1 MARRNRR
8 RFEVF
13 SLSFLDCIC
22 CGFGAVVLFYTI
34 VAGQAGVKRVED
46 IDKLQAEV
54 NRLEEEVLVG
64 TRNLVLLRNT
74 LEKTQAETAQAAERA
89 RTLSEEVGSLQ
100 MAALQAG
107 AISMAQR
114 AHINELKTDLKQLE
128 EGTRRLQGG
137 PTVQQAPQ
145 GERVRAFRGT
155 GNRQY
160 LTGIQIKGRRILV
173 LMDRSASMMH
183 EELDAIIKLRNQDPG
198 LRRAAPKWRHALDI
212 ADWLSTQLPAGSRF
226 QMYGFNTQAHPL
238 VEGTEGKWLDSGDP
252 RLLEQAITSLR
263 ALTPEGG
270 SSLINAWRAIN
281 ELSPKPDQVVL
292 VTDGLPTQG
301 RDVPRRKYVDA
312 AQRSRL
318 FDEARRALP
327 DNVPVSVIL
336 LPMQGD
342 LPAAHRFWTMARE
355 TGGSYLVPGE
365 DWP

>member
-1 MARRNRR
+1 MARRNSR

-22 CGFGAVVLFYTI
+22 CGFGAVVLFYTV
-34 VAGQAGVKRVED
+34 VAGQAGIKRIEEVD
-46 IDKLQAEV
+46 QLQAEV

-64 TRNLVLLRNT
+64 TRNLVMLRNT
-74 LEKTQAETAQAAERA
+74 LDKTQAETVEAATRA
-89 RTLSEEVGSLQ
+89 RTISEEVGTLQ
-100 MAALQAG
+100 LEALQAG
-107 AISMAQR
+107 AISMAR
-114 AHINELKTDLKQLE
+114 REHINALKADLRQLE
-128 EGTRRLQGG
+128 EGARRLQGAQPAPG
-137 PTVQQAPQ
+137 PQ
-145 GERVRAFRGT
+145 GENVRAFRGT

-160 LTGIQIKGRRILV
+160 LTGVQLKGRRILV

-183 EELDAIIKLRNQDPG
+183 EELDAIIKLRNQDPA
-198 LRRAAPKWRHALDI
+198 LRRAAPKWRQALDI
-212 ADWLSTQLPAGSRF
+212 ADWVAAQLPAGSRF

-238 VEGTEGKWLDSGDP
+238 IDGTDGKWLESGDAQ
-252 RLLEQAITSLR
+252 LLEQAISNLR

-270 SSLINAWRAIN
+270 SSLINAWRAIS
-281 ELSPKPDQVVL
+281 ELSPRPDQVIL

-301 RDVPRRKYVDA
+301 RDTPRRRYVDA
-312 AQRSRL
+312 AQRARL

-342 LPAAHRFWTMARE
+342 LPAAHRFWTLASE
-355 TGGSYLVPGE
+355 SGGSYLVPSG